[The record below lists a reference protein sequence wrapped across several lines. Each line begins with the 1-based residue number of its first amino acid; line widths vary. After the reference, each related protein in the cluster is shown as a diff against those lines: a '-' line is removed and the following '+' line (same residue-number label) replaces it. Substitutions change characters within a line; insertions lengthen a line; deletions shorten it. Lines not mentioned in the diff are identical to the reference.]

1 MVKLTREM
9 VVANLYV
16 MKIHLLIVKLL
27 IVKEFSSLTVKI
39 FQQVMIMQEENSYF
53 SEAGSQQL
61 HLVLIFNW

>member
-39 FQQVMIMQEENSYF
+39 FQQVMIMKNKLYF
-53 SEAGSQQL
+53 SEG
-61 HLVLIFNW
+61 V